1 MKVLM
6 AVNFPC
12 STAFIVPGKFLY
24 FVPAVGISGFVGES
38 VMWWVSETC
47 LMRKCLAEAD
57 IWEGILLRTVRVFFW
72 KVSGVRAGDVL
83 LEWMLEMTIDVWK
96 EYKYSPIDG
105 MTLWHWFVLLVFV
118 DASLILIFA
127 CHDFIERSAPKN
139 FWRCFG
145 CFLLIS
151 QTCADQWSL
160 NISSGLS
167 CCC

>member
-1 MKVLM
+1 MK
-6 AVNFPC
+6 
-12 STAFIVPGKFLY
+12 GY
-24 FVPAVGISGFVGES
+24 FAENIHMVFSWMLSGE
-38 VMWWVSETC
+38 
-47 LMRKCLAEAD
+47 
-57 IWEGILLRTVRVFFW
+57 
-72 KVSGVRAGDVL
+72 RACDVL
-83 LEWMLEMTIDVWK
+83 LECTLERTCDVWK

-151 QTCADQWSL
+151 QTCADQ
-160 NISSGLS
+160 
-167 CCC
+167 